1 VSWRRAALA
10 LSLASAVSAT
20 AYWRRSLTLD
30 GALAATG
37 MGAIVFGRGGAAGAA
52 ALLAFFVSSSALSR
66 LGEAEPH
73 GAIAEKGAR
82 RDAWQVLAN
91 GGAATACLALGSRGG
106 FVAGLA
112 AAGAD
117 TWATELGMR
126 SSATPRSIS
135 TWQPVERG
143 VSGGVTVQGLLA
155 SVAGA
160 GVVGMAWS
168 VPARQPRALAVA
180 LLAGTCGSL
189 LDSVLGATVQARY
202 RCQECGAWTERRSH
216 HDRPTTLVHGFD
228 QVDNDRVNALAT
240 LAAAALGGWIGLGR
254 LSRR

>member
-1 VSWRRAALA
+1 VSWRGPALA
-10 LSLASAVSAT
+10 LLLASAVSTT
-20 AYWRRSLTLD
+20 AYWRRSLTAD
-30 GALAATG
+30 GALAATL
-37 MGAIVFGRGGAAGAA
+37 MGAIVFARGGAAGAA
-52 ALLAFFVSSSALSR
+52 ALLTFFVSSSALSR
-66 LGEAEPH
+66 LDESHLRGDV
-73 GAIAEKGAR
+73 AEKGDR

-126 SSATPRSIS
+126 SSAPPRLIT
-135 TWQPVERG
+135 TWHTVEPG
-143 VSGGVTVQGLLA
+143 VSGGVTAHGLLA

-160 GVVGMAWS
+160 GLIGLAWAAL
-168 VPARQPRALAVA
+168 ARQPRALAVA
-180 LLAGTCGSL
+180 LLAGTFGSL
-189 LDSVLGATVQARY
+189 LDSVLGATVQAGY
-202 RCQECGAWTERRSH
+202 RCRECGASTERRAH
-216 HDRPTTLVHGFD
+216 HDQPTTLVHGFD